1 MTDLVVISLEPWDD
15 VWRRN
20 QHLVA
25 GLLRGG
31 TVDRVLFVEPPLDHL
46 HEIVKGHRPQ
56 LRKAGLREVE
66 LEGVKSGRLKA
77 LRQWKLL
84 PRRVDPFGDRRR
96 AGNIARISGKIG
108 LHDPVLWINDPGGH
122 AVLRQTGWRS
132 LYDITDDWL
141 AADRPRRELDRIRA
155 QENDLLAHCDA
166 VVVCSSKLKAKGL
179 ASNPAHLIPN
189 AVDVGA
195 YLTSQPR
202 PEKLPDGRVALYVG
216 TLHRDRLDLNLTVQ
230 TAEHL
235 KGEATVALLGPVAL
249 EEGDTHVLRKAGV
262 HLLGPVQS
270 ALVPA
275 FLQHAD
281 VLILPHVISPFT
293 ESLDPIKAYEYKAS
307 GRPVVATRVP
317 GFRDDTS
324 GLVHLASGEAFAGR
338 VLDLVTA
345 DLPSVTPSDV
355 PDWQERVAA
364 FEQIL
369 DRISE

>member
-1 MTDLVVISLEPWDD
+1 MTDLVVVSLEPWDD

-25 GLLRGG
+25 GLLRRKS
-31 TVDRVLFVEPPLDHL
+31 VDRVLFVEPPVDHL
-46 HEIVKGHRPQ
+46 HEITKGHRPQ
-56 LRKAGLREVE
+56 LRKSGLRRVS
-66 LEGVKSGRLKA
+66 LEGVRSGRLQA
-77 LRQWKLL
+77 LRQLKVL
-84 PRRVDPFGDRRR
+84 PRRWDPEGDRRR
-96 AGNIARISGKIG
+96 ASAIAKVAFRIGFRE
-108 LHDPVLWINDPGGH
+108 PVLWINDPGGDV
-122 AVLRQTGWRS
+122 VLRETGWRS

-141 AADRPRRELDRIRA
+141 VADRPEREQERIRA
-155 QENDLLAHCDA
+155 QESHLLERCDA
-166 VVVCSSKLKAKGL
+166 IVVCSPRLLAKGL
-179 ASNPAHLIPN
+179 PSNPAHLVPN

-195 YLTSQPR
+195 YRTSWPR
-202 PEKLPDGRVALYVG
+202 PGELPSGRVALYVG
-216 TLHRDRLDLNLTVQ
+216 TLHRDRLDLDLTVQ
-230 TAEHL
+230 TAAHL
-235 KGEATVALLGPVAL
+235 MGTASVVLLGPVAL
-249 EEGDTHVLRKAGV
+249 EEHDRQFLRNAGV
-262 HLLGPVQS
+262 HLLGAVHS
-270 ALVPA
+270 ASVPA

-324 GLVHLASGEAFAGR
+324 GLVHLASGQAFAGR